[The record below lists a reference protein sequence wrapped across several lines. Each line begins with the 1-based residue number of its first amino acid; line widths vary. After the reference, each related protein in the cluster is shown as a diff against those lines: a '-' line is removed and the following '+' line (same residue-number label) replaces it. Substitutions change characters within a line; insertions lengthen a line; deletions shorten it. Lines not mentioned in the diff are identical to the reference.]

1 MVDRLVVWMDRTL
14 ASSCLEHREGMA
26 VGSVGFDGQLDPNT
40 GCAALP
46 MQMDRGD
53 DGFRSDKFHK
63 SKKKTT
69 ERKGFGEVAEC
80 RICQEEG
87 EENEMETPCAC
98 SGTLRFAHRKCIQR
112 WCDKKGNIICELC
125 KQAYAPDYSVSPSS
139 PISDYTAIDI
149 EVLTN
154 YTSLIRRGW
163 GSRIELNNSH
173 FLAIAAAEQQ
183 FRGAEYEDFAI
194 SNNSG
199 IVCFRTVAFMLM
211 LVLFAS
217 HILSI
222 AEESEVFR
230 HTTRSINISVLQLS
244 GFFLPCY
251 AAALSCYIIQSR
263 WRRQVFS
270 TSE

>member
-14 ASSCLEHREGMA
+14 ASSCLEHGEGMA
-26 VGSVGFDGQLDPNT
+26 VGSVGFDGQLARILAVQP
-40 GCAALP
+40 
-46 MQMDRGD
+46 
-53 DGFRSDKFHK
+53 FRCRWIEEMMGS
-63 SKKKTT
+63 TT

-87 EENEMETPCAC
+87 EENEMELPAPAA
-98 SGTLRFAHRKCIQR
+98 FAHRKCIQR

-149 EVLTN
+149 E
-154 YTSLIRRGW
+154 RGW

-263 WRRQVFS
+263 WRRQRWGAIN
-270 TSE
+270 